1 MVRLKDTWS
10 FTIPYIVGSKE
21 FSKCLYDIGASINLM
36 PLSLFKELN
45 LKDAININMSLMLV
59 DHSIK
64 KPFGVIEDVLIKVDK
79 IIFPV
84 DFVILDLDQDR
95 NCPLILG
102 RPFLNTKKSLINVNK
117 GKITLQVGK

>member
-1 MVRLKDTWS
+1 
-10 FTIPYIVGSKE
+10 
-21 FSKCLYDIGASINLM
+21 
-36 PLSLFKELN
+36 
-45 LKDAININMSLMLV
+45 MSLMLV

-84 DFVILDLDQDR
+84 DFVILDLEQDR

-102 RPFLNTKKSLINVNK
+102 RPFLNIRKANIIDVYD
-117 GKITLQVGK
+117 GKITLRVGDEKVEFTIPKLMKQLICEEEL